1 MIYTG
6 YFAKLKH
13 YKALNLLPIS
23 ICGKCPNWY
32 DGLEFK
38 FFAPKYSFF
47 KEWKDGLI
55 TNEQYVEKF
64 KLEILNQLDKQQIY
78 NYLTFFNQD
87 IILLCY
93 EKSTDFCHR
102 HIVSEWI
109 RNELGLNC
117 EELNESNNI

>member
-6 YFAKLKH
+6 YFARLNF
-13 YKALNLLPIS
+13 YKSIGLTPIS
-23 ICGKCPNWY
+23 ICGMAPKWY
-32 DGLEFK
+32 EGVEYRK
-38 FFAPKYSFF
+38 FAPKLATF
-47 KEWKDGLI
+47 KLWKSGII
-55 TNEQYVEKF
+55 TNEDYVIRYKNEVLSSLVVEDVYRFLKS
-64 KLEILNQLDKQQIY
+64 
-78 NYLTFFNQD
+78 FNQD

-117 EELNESNNI
+117 EELK